1 MKEGHSAYLAC
12 SSVIMEE
19 LVEGHLIWFHGVACH
34 KAGPKNHQHILKQKR
49 ERKLEGKE
57 DLT

>member
-19 LVEGHLIWFHGVACH
+19 LVEGHLIWLHGVACH
-34 KAGPKNHQHILKQKR
+34 KAYPKNHHILKQKKEKR
-49 ERKLEGKE
+49 ELKRKE

>member
-19 LVEGHLIWFHGVACH
+19 LVEGHLIWLHGVACH
-34 KAGPKNHQHILKQKR
+34 KVGPKNNLHILKHKKKR
-49 ERKLEGKE
+49 RKES
-57 DLT
+57 